1 MRLEETCAELETERK
16 TLLAHRE
23 GACLFT
29 VFHMTNRGLF
39 VHMTPKKTFSA
50 SEMQRANLKLE
61 EQSRT
66 VEHLKQENNSKHMH
80 IQVNYTVY
88 SCA

>member
-1 MRLEETCAELETERK
+1 MRLEETCTELETERK

-29 VFHMTNRGLF
+29 VLHTTHQGLF
-39 VHMTPKKTFSA
+39 VHMTPKKCFA
-50 SEMQRANLKLE
+50 SEMQRATLKLE

-66 VEHLKQENNSKHMH
+66 VEHLNQEIDSKHMH
-80 IQVNYTVY
+80 IQVNYTV
-88 SCA
+88 